1 MNSKKRKKIS
11 PQLYQDR
18 TYRQN
23 IDAQGMVVSSY
34 VSVKETDLH
43 ILAAREIERQALDLV
58 YQFRN
63 QLENYIAARPE
74 FLTALV
80 PIDKDLLAPP
90 IVKQMLEAASS
101 ADVGPM
107 AAVAGAIAEFVG
119 FGLLDQGI
127 DEIIGGD
134 IFIKRNKECITSIFT
149 GQSPLNQKLGIKIAK
164 ADMPIGVCTSS
175 GTVGHSLSLGQAD
188 SVTVLA
194 ASTPLADAAATRST
208 PLADAAATRIGNEVS
223 SKAAGS
229 AIEHALDIGR
239 NISGLSG
246 VVIIQGEKIGAWG
259 EINLVGLD

>member
-1 MNSKKRKKIS
+1 M
-11 PQLYQDR
+11 
-18 TYRQN
+18 
-23 IDAQGMVVSSY
+23 VSSY

-90 IVKQMLEAASS
+90 IVKQMLEAAIS

-127 DEIIGGD
+127 DEIIIENGGD

-164 ADMPIGVCTSS
+164 VDMPIGVCTSS

-194 ASTPLADAAATRST
+194 AST

>member
-1 MNSKKRKKIS
+1 M
-11 PQLYQDR
+11 
-18 TYRQN
+18 
-23 IDAQGMVVSSY
+23 VSSY

-127 DEIIGGD
+127 DEIIIENGGD

-194 ASTPLADAAATRST
+194 ASTPLADAAATR
-208 PLADAAATRIGNEVS
+208 IGNEVS

-246 VVIIQGEKIGAWG
+246 VVIIQGEKVGAWC

>member
-11 PQLYQDR
+11 PHSYKDR

-23 IDAQGMVVSSY
+23 IESQGLVSSH

-43 ILAAREIERQALDLV
+43 ILADGEIEQQALDLV

-80 PIDKDLLAPP
+80 PIDRDILAPP
-90 IVKQMLEAASS
+90 IVRQMLKAASLV
-101 ADVGPM
+101 DVGPM

-119 FGLLDQGI
+119 FGLLNQGI
-127 DEIIGGD
+127 DEIIIENGGD
-134 IFIKRNKECITSIFT
+134 IFIKRNKECITSIFA
-149 GQSPLNQKLGIKIAK
+149 GRSPLNQKLGIKIAK
-164 ADMPIGVCTSS
+164 TDMPIGVCTSS

-194 ASTPLADAAATRST
+194 ASTPLADAAATR
-208 PLADAAATRIGNEVS
+208 IGNEVS
-223 SKAAGS
+223 SKKAGR
-229 AIEHALDIGR
+229 AIEHALDTAK

-246 VVIIQGEKIGAWG
+246 VVIIQGENIGAWG
-259 EINLVGLD
+259 KINLVGLD

>member
-23 IDAQGMVVSSY
+23 IDAQGMVSSY

-127 DEIIGGD
+127 DEIIIENGGD
-134 IFIKRNKECITSIFT
+134 IFIKR
-149 GQSPLNQKLGIKIAK
+149 
-164 ADMPIGVCTSS
+164 IGVCTSS

-194 ASTPLADAAATRST
+194 AST

-246 VVIIQGEKIGAWG
+246 VVIIQGEKVGAWG

>member
-1 MNSKKRKKIS
+1 M
-11 PQLYQDR
+11 
-18 TYRQN
+18 
-23 IDAQGMVVSSY
+23 VSSY

-90 IVKQMLEAASS
+90 IVKQMLKAAIS

-127 DEIIGGD
+127 DEIIIENGGD

-164 ADMPIGVCTSS
+164 VDMPIGVCTSS

-194 ASTPLADAAATRST
+194 AST

>member
-1 MNSKKRKKIS
+1 M
-11 PQLYQDR
+11 
-18 TYRQN
+18 
-23 IDAQGMVVSSY
+23 VSSY

-63 QLENYIAARPE
+63 QLENYIAVRPE

-127 DEIIGGD
+127 DEIIIENGGD

-194 ASTPLADAAATRST
+194 ASTPLADAAATR
-208 PLADAAATRIGNEVS
+208 IGNEVS

-246 VVIIQGEKIGAWG
+246 VVIIQGEKVGAWG

>member
-23 IDAQGMVVSSY
+23 IDAHGMVSSY

-127 DEIIGGD
+127 DEIIIENGGD

-194 ASTPLADAAATRST
+194 ASTPLADAAATR
-208 PLADAAATRIGNEVS
+208 IGNEVS

>member
-1 MNSKKRKKIS
+1 M
-11 PQLYQDR
+11 
-18 TYRQN
+18 
-23 IDAQGMVVSSY
+23 VSSY

-127 DEIIGGD
+127 DEIIIENGGD

-194 ASTPLADAAATRST
+194 ASTPLADAAATR
-208 PLADAAATRIGNEVS
+208 IGNEVS

>member
-23 IDAQGMVVSSY
+23 IDAQGMVSSY

-127 DEIIGGD
+127 DEIIIENGGD

-194 ASTPLADAAATRST
+194 ASTPLADAAATR
-208 PLADAAATRIGNEVS
+208 IGNEVS

-246 VVIIQGEKIGAWG
+246 VVIIQGEKVGAWG